1 MKTPTD
7 DDLIARIA
15 AAEARLAELSRK
27 TLSTLAVSDPASAT
41 SVLTVQPDTA
51 NGGRPQITIR
61 DTTGNVL
68 FQNDTGGTGWGLRA
82 PLRMY
87 NGSPTGLTVAGA
99 YGSDTTDSDGYQM
112 VLPTTSQ
119 KVRIIGNA
127 YIHNAS
133 LGTRVGT
140 YSIFITFNNG
150 SSYTTIDTFTISLP
164 TGSPGTSNAS
174 QLRDI
179 TYTFPSNVYDQSGP
193 VRVKFMRHIDSNP
206 SGVDGCSY
214 IPYLALAV
222 PA

>member
-7 DDLIARIA
+7 DSLISRLA

-27 TLSTLAVSDPASAT
+27 TLSTLAVSDPASTT
-41 SVLTVQPDTA
+41 SILTVKPDTA
-51 NGGRPQITIR
+51 NGARPQITIK

-82 PLRMY
+82 PLRIY
-87 NGSPTGLTVAGA
+87 NGCPTGLTVTGA
-99 YGSDTTDSDGYQM
+99 YGSDTSDTDGYQL

-133 LGTRVGT
+133 TGTRTGT

-150 SSYTTIDTFTISLP
+150 GSYTTIDTFTIALP
-164 TGSPGTSNAS
+164 TGSPGVSNAS

-179 TYTFPSNVYDQSGP
+179 TYTFPSNVYDQSGS

-206 SGVDGCSY
+206 SGFDACSY

>member
-7 DDLIARIA
+7 DDLVSRLA
-15 AAEARLAELSRK
+15 AAEQRLAELSRK
-27 TLSTLAVSDPASAT
+27 TLSTLAVSDPTSST

-51 NGGRPQITIR
+51 NGNRPQITIK

-68 FQNDTGGTGWGLRA
+68 FQNDTGGNAWGLRA
-82 PLRMY
+82 PLRVY
-87 NGSPTGLTVAGA
+87 NGCPTGLTVVGA
-99 YGSDTTDSDGYQM
+99 YGSDTSDTGGYLM
-112 VLPTTSQ
+112 VVPTTSQ

-133 LGTRVGT
+133 TGTRVGT
-140 YSIFITFNNG
+140 YSIQITFNNG

-193 VRVKFMRHIDSNP
+193 VRVRFMRHIDSNP
-206 SGVDGCSY
+206 SGSDACSY